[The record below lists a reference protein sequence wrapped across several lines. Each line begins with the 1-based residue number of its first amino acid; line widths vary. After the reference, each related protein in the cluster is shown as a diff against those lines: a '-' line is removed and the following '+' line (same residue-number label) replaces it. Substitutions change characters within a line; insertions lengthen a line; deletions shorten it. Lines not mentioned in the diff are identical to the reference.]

1 MASDSK
7 WITLADSVGDVIG
20 GVEPSW
26 GPFGALG
33 STAKVVIGVAAAF
46 VLVASAFIFLV
57 GIAKSKGWVGSGNST
72 MHTDTGKGQI
82 IGGLVGIFL
91 VASAGALFT
100 LVYGMGI

>member
-7 WITLADSVGDVIG
+7 WNTLADSVNDVIG

-33 STAKVVIGVAAAF
+33 NTGKVIVGVAAAF
-46 VLVASAFIFLV
+46 VLVASAITFLI

-91 VASAGALFT
+91 VASAGALFGM
-100 LVYGMGI
+100 VYGMGL